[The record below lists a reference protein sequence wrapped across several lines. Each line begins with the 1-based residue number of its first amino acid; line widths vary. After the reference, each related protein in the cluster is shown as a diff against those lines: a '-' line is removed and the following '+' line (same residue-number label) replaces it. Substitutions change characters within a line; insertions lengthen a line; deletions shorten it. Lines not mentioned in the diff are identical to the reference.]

1 MLMRIGLTL
10 TTVPLPVDVAPS
22 LCLDSVTQDF
32 LNSIADSTVTL
43 VTAVDITNWNAIF
56 VELSNRES
64 DQSVT
69 GSLSYEVLH
78 MSYGS

>member
-1 MLMRIGLTL
+1 
-10 TTVPLPVDVAPS
+10 
-22 LCLDSVTQDF
+22 
-32 LNSIADSTVTL
+32 LNSVADSTVTL
-43 VTAVDITNWNAIF
+43 VTAVDVTNWNAIF